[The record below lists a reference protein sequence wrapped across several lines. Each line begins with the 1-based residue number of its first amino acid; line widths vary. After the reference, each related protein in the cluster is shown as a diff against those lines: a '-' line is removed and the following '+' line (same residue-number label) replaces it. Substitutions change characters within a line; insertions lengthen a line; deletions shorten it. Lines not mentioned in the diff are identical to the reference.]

1 MSEDDGEEEEEEEED
16 GGGGG
21 GDDHPHADDNNMED
35 ESTDARSA
43 LFRVREK
50 LLGVCDDGLVR
61 GAEGQASSLLSE
73 ATDVSRLALMFG
85 GWVAWS

>member
-1 MSEDDGEEEEEEEED
+1 
-16 GGGGG
+16 
-21 GDDHPHADDNNMED
+21 MED